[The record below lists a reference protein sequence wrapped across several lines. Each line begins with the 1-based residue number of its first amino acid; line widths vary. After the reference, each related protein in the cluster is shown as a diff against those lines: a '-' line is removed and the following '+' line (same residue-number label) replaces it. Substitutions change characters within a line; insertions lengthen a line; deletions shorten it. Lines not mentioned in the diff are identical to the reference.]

1 MTRALATSAL
11 LTVLLAAHAAP
22 AHACSAGERAA
33 AVKRGKRVGPPPWVI
48 GDSTAILATPVLG
61 RLGIEADAQGCRWFS
76 QGTALVARRGS
87 RAPNAVVLALGANGG
102 ATRRD
107 VWRARRVVGKRRFL
121 FLVTPRNYPSAR
133 AVYLAAA
140 RRQPDRVAAVDWTAH
155 SAGRADWFFGDGL
168 HVNHT
173 GARVW
178 ARLIR
183 DELDP
188 FFGPPRRGRA
198 LGIPE
203 ARDAGDVTP
212 CGTTRAYG
220 RRTEVFVTRA
230 PDWFSCRLAR
240 RAMARPRLHE
250 PRGWRFYDWR
260 TVGKGPWTDVV
271 ARVDRSI
278 VLAGITR

>member
-1 MTRALATSAL
+1 MRRALATSAL
-11 LTVLLAAHAAP
+11 LPVLLAAQAP
-22 AHACSAGERAA
+22 PAVACSAGERAA
-33 AVKRGKRVGPPPWVI
+33 AAKRGQRAGPPPWVI
-48 GDSTAILATPVLG
+48 GDSTAIFAAPVLG
-61 RLGIEADAQGCRWFS
+61 RLGIEADAHGCRWFA
-76 QGTALVARRGS
+76 QGTAMVARRGS
-87 RAPNAVVLALGANGG
+87 RAPTAVVLALGANGG

-107 VWRARRVVGKRRFL
+107 VWRARRVVGKHRFL

-140 RRQPDRVAAVDWTAH
+140 RRQPDRVAVVDWTAH
-155 SAGRADWFFGDGL
+155 SAGHGEWFGGDGL
-168 HVNHT
+168 HVTPT
-173 GARVW
+173 GARHW
-178 ARLIR
+178 AGLIR

-198 LGIPE
+198 LGVPE
-203 ARDAGDVTP
+203 KRDAGNVTP

-220 RRTEVFVTRA
+220 RRTDVFITRA
-230 PDWFSCRLAR
+230 PGWFSCRLAR
-240 RAMARPRLHE
+240 RAMARPRLRE
-250 PRGWRFYDWR
+250 PRDWRFYDWR